1 MESLL
6 LCTLLYSLIKV
17 LCVMKRLNSQLQQ
30 DGAPLELILLIR
42 TLLAGCKEISFRVSQ
57 GSLAGVLGSTLS
69 ENVQGETQKKLD
81 VISNQILKDTL
92 SESGYVKAISSEEED
107 DVVPCNPEGN
117 YLVSFDPLDGS
128 SNTEINSLIGTIF
141 SITHA
146 PQWMEADDP
155 SAFLQPG
162 TQSVAAGYVLYG
174 PSTMLA
180 MTTGRGTH
188 LYTLDKTH
196 GGFLLTEAN
205 LQVPQDTSEFSINA
219 SNQRHWEQPIQ
230 DYVADLILG
239 TDGPRG
245 KDYNMRWVAAM
256 VGDIHR
262 VLCRGGIF
270 AYPFDKRNP
279 DKPGKLR
286 LLYEANPMAFLME
299 QAGGLASTGEGRIM
313 EVMPTEIHQRI
324 PVIIGSAN
332 EVEACLGY
340 YNR

>member
-1 MESLL
+1 
-6 LCTLLYSLIKV
+6 
-17 LCVMKRLNSQLQQ
+17 MKRLNSQLQQ

-57 GSLAGVLGSTLS
+57 GELAGVLGSTLS

-92 SESGYVKAISSEEED
+92 RESGYVKAISSEEEE
-107 DVVPCNPEGN
+107 DVVPCSEDGN

-141 SITHA
+141 SIAHA
-146 PQWMEADDP
+146 PQWMKADDP

-162 TQSVAAGYVLYG
+162 TQMVAAGYVLYG

-205 LQVPQDTSEFSINA
+205 IQIPEQTSEFAINA
-219 SNQRHWEQPIQ
+219 SNQRHWEEPIQ
-230 DYVADLILG
+230 RYIADLIAG
-239 TDGPRG
+239 TDGPRK

-270 AYPFDKRNP
+270 MYPFDKRNP
-279 DKPGKLR
+279 KTPGKLR
-286 LLYEANPMAFLME
+286 LLYEANPMAFLIE

-313 EVMPTEIHQRI
+313 EVMPNEIHQRV
-324 PVIIGSAN
+324 PTLLGSKE
-332 EVEACLGY
+332 EVETCLEY
-340 YNR
+340 YTH

>member
-1 MESLL
+1 
-6 LCTLLYSLIKV
+6 
-17 LCVMKRLNSQLQQ
+17 MKRLNSQLQQ

-57 GSLAGVLGSTLS
+57 GALAGVLGSTLS

-81 VISNQILKDTL
+81 VISNQILKDIL
-92 SESGYVKAISSEEED
+92 RESGYVKAISSEEED
-107 DVVPCNPEGN
+107 DVVPCNPEGK

-141 SITHA
+141 SIAHA
-146 PQWMEADDP
+146 PQWMDADDP

-162 TQSVAAGYVLYG
+162 TQMVAAGYVLYG

-196 GGFLLTEAN
+196 GGFLVTERNIA
-205 LQVPQDTSEFSINA
+205 LPAQTQEFAINA
-219 SNQRHWEQPIQ
+219 SNQRHWEAPIQ
-230 DYVADLILG
+230 NYIADLMLG
-239 TDGPRG
+239 SEGPRG
-245 KDYNMRWVAAM
+245 KDFNMRWVAAM

-270 AYPFDKRNP
+270 MYPFDKRNP
-279 DKPGKLR
+279 SKPGKLR
-286 LLYEANPMAFLME
+286 LLYEANPMAFLVE
-299 QAGGLASTGEGRIM
+299 QAGGLADTGAGRIM
-313 EVMPTEIHQRI
+313 EVMPTEIHQRV
-324 PVIIGSAN
+324 PVLIGSKE
-332 EVEACLGY
+332 EVETCLSY
-340 YNR
+340 YQDADSE

>member
-1 MESLL
+1 
-6 LCTLLYSLIKV
+6 
-17 LCVMKRLNSQLQQ
+17 MKRLNSQLQE

-57 GSLAGVLGSTLS
+57 GSLAGVLGSLLS

-81 VISNQILKDTL
+81 VISNQILKDIL
-92 SESGYVKAISSEEED
+92 RESGYVKAISSEEED
-107 DVVPCNPEGN
+107 DVVPCNPEGK

-128 SNTEINSLIGTIF
+128 SNTDINSLIGTIF

-162 TQSVAAGYVLYG
+162 TQMVAAGYVLYG

-205 LQVPQDTSEFSINA
+205 VSVPEQTKEFAINA
-219 SNQRHWEQPIQ
+219 SNQRHWEPPMQE
-230 DYVADLILG
+230 YVADLLQG
-239 TDGPRG
+239 DEGPRG
-245 KDYNMRWVAAM
+245 KNFNMRWVGAM

-279 DKPGKLR
+279 KIPGKLR
-286 LLYEANPMAFLME
+286 LLYEANPMSFLIE
-299 QAGGLASTGEGRIM
+299 QAGGASSTGTGRIL
-313 EVMPTEIHQRI
+313 EVMPEEIHQRV
-324 PVIIGSAN
+324 PVIMGSKE
-332 EVEACLGY
+332 EVETCLSY
-340 YNR
+340 YDKHK

>member
-1 MESLL
+1 
-6 LCTLLYSLIKV
+6 
-17 LCVMKRLNSQLQQ
+17 MKRLNSQLQD
-30 DGAPLELILLIR
+30 DGAPMELILLIR

-81 VISNQILKDTL
+81 VISNQILKDIL
-92 SESGYVKAISSEEED
+92 SDSGYVKAISSEEED
-107 DVVPCNPEGN
+107 DVVPCHPEGK

-128 SNTEINSLIGTIF
+128 SNTDINSLIGTIF
-141 SITHA
+141 SISHA
-146 PQWMEADDP
+146 PQWMKPDDP

-196 GGFLLTEAN
+196 GGFLLTKAN
-205 LQVPQDTSEFSINA
+205 VQVPLTTSEFAINT
-219 SNQRHWEQPIQ
+219 SNQRHWEEPMQNYIG
-230 DYVADLILG
+230 DLLAG
-239 TDGPRG
+239 EEGPRG

-270 AYPFDKRNP
+270 MYPFDKRNP
-279 DKPGKLR
+279 KMPGKLR

-299 QAGGLASTGEGRIM
+299 QAGGLGDTGSGRIM
-313 EVMPTEIHQRI
+313 EVMPSEIHQRV
-324 PVIIGSAN
+324 PVLLGSKE
-332 EVEACLGY
+332 EVETCLGY
-340 YNR
+340 YK

>member
-1 MESLL
+1 
-6 LCTLLYSLIKV
+6 
-17 LCVMKRLNSQLQQ
+17 MKRLNTQLQK

-42 TLLAGCKEISFRVSQ
+42 TLLAACKEISFRVSQ
-57 GSLAGVLGSTLS
+57 GELADVLGSTLS

-81 VISNQILKDTL
+81 VISNQILKDIL
-92 SESGYVKAISSEEED
+92 SESGYVKAISSEEEE
-107 DVVPCNPEGN
+107 DVVPCSPDGN

-146 PQWMEADDP
+146 PQWMEPSDP

-162 TQSVAAGYVLYG
+162 TQIVAAGYVLYG

-180 MTTGRGTH
+180 MTTGHGTH

-196 GGFLLTEAN
+196 GGFLLTDAN
-205 LQVPQDTSEFSINA
+205 IKVPEKTAEFAINT

-230 DYVADLILG
+230 EYVSELIAG
-239 TDGPRG
+239 SEGPRG

-270 AYPFDKRNP
+270 MYPFDKRNP
-279 DKPGKLR
+279 GMPGKLR

-299 QAGGLASTGEGRIM
+299 QAGGLASTGQGRIM
-313 EVMPTEIHQRI
+313 EVMPEEIHQRV
-324 PVIIGSAN
+324 PVLLGSKE
-332 EVEACLGY
+332 EVERCLSY
-340 YNR
+340 YNKKT

>member
-1 MESLL
+1 
-6 LCTLLYSLIKV
+6 
-17 LCVMKRLNSQLQQ
+17 MKRLNSQLQQ

-42 TLLAGCKEISFRVSQ
+42 TLLAACKEISFRVSQ
-57 GSLAGVLGSTLS
+57 GALAGVLGSTLS

-92 SESGYVKAISSEEED
+92 RESGYVKAISSEEEE
-107 DVVPCNPEGN
+107 DVVPCSPDGN

-180 MTTGRGTH
+180 MTTGKGTH
-188 LYTLDKTH
+188 IYTLDKTH
-196 GGFLLTEAN
+196 GGFLLTKPNIE
-205 LQVPQDTSEFSINA
+205 LPTQTSEFSINA
-219 SNQRHWEQPIQ
+219 SNQRHWEDPMQR
-230 DYVADLILG
+230 YVADLILG
-239 TDGPRG
+239 ADGPRE
-245 KDYNMRWVAAM
+245 KDFNMRWVAAM

-270 AYPFDKRNP
+270 MYPFDNRNP
-279 DKPGKLR
+279 EKPGKLR
-286 LLYEANPMAFLME
+286 LLYEANPMAFLVE
-299 QAGGLASTGEGRIM
+299 QAGGLADTGEGRIM
-313 EVMPTEIHQRI
+313 EVMPTEIHQRV
-324 PVIIGSAN
+324 PTIIGSKE
-332 EVEACLGY
+332 EVETCLSY
-340 YNR
+340 YK